1 MIGEGRTTVSFLAAE
16 TTFELT
22 RGGESDSGGP
32 ERVEVVAAIT
42 GSLADELTG
51 VNEEPA

>member
-1 MIGEGRTTVSFLAAE
+1 MMQQAIRRLGSGEGRTTVSVLAAE

-22 RGGESDSGGP
+22 RGGARDAGGP

-42 GSLADELTG
+42 GA
-51 VNEEPA
+51 